1 MRAST
6 GKSGLLDLCD
16 VADLANEESRR
27 HSAPLLTASIMR
39 GPGGDPF
46 SGRLLA
52 REEETTGASALG

>member
-16 VADLANEESRR
+16 VTDLANDDPGAIQRQEC
-27 HSAPLLTASIMR
+27 SAAQASIMR

-46 SGRLLA
+46 SGRLW
-52 REEETTGASALG
+52 RVRT